1 MFGDDVMLKIE
12 NLSTSI
18 DGKDILKNF
27 YLNIN
32 DGEVHALMGPN
43 GTGKST
49 LSKVILNNKK
59 YKKLSGKIMFD
70 DVDITN
76 MSTDEIARKGI
87 FLCNQL
93 PCEIDGVTTADFLR
107 TALNEK
113 EDFIMLPTVDFCF
126 KELMQNEN
134 VRKGIIAA
142 ILNKRPDEIVNTE
155 LLPTIL
161 RKDSEDDKYGIL
173 DVRVQL
179 DNEVQIDFEMQVVY
193 YDFWAN
199 RTIYYLSKMYT
210 EQIREGDS
218 YDRLQKCIQVSILA
232 HVLFQEDD
240 ECYRRISFCDVKT
253 GKEYTDLME
262 MHILELPKLPPEQ
275 KSETDLMQ
283 WMRFLNGKRREDFEK
298 MAKKNSCFEEAY
310 KELDKLSADEKKRLE
325 YEARQKAIRDRDI
338 LIKTGENR
346 GRKEIILSMIEAGL
360 PLEQIAEITKETLE
374 TIQELKKKMG

>member
-113 EDFIMLPTVDFCF
+113 EEVSLYQYIKKIDSAVKDLKMDENMIHRSMNKGFSGGEKKKNEILQLKILEPKFI
-126 KELMQNEN
+126 
-134 VRKGIIAA
+134 
-142 ILNKRPDEIVNTE
+142 
-155 LLPTIL
+155 
-161 RKDSEDDKYGIL
+161 IL
-173 DVRVQL
+173 DEL
-179 DNEVQIDFEMQVVY
+179 DSGLDVDSLKIVCENI
-193 YDFWAN
+193 N
-199 RTIYYLSKMYT
+199 SYLKEHENTSVLIITHYPK
-210 EQIREGDS
+210 I
-218 YDRLQKCIQVSILA
+218 LQYIKPDYV
-232 HVLFQEDD
+232 HVMVNGN
-240 ECYRRISFCDVKT
+240 IKKT
-253 GKEYTDLME
+253 GDASLA
-262 MHILELPKLPPEQ
+262 LEIE
-275 KSETDLMQ
+275 
-283 WMRFLNGKRREDFEK
+283 EK
-298 MAKKNSCFEEAY
+298 GYDAYKNSASIVSE
-310 KELDKLSADEKKRLE
+310 
-325 YEARQKAIRDRDI
+325 
-338 LIKTGENR
+338 
-346 GRKEIILSMIEAGL
+346 
-360 PLEQIAEITKETLE
+360 
-374 TIQELKKKMG
+374 